1 MPKRSAVKGLPT
13 DVKAWLDHALI
24 KNNFSDYKALE
35 DALKE
40 KGFSISKSSIH
51 RYGREFEGKLAAIK
65 LATEQA
71 RAVVEEVGDEEN
83 ALGDALTQVV
93 QQKAFDALMKLDD
106 PGKVNLASIGKM
118 VADLNRS
125 SVTLKKYRAEVRGKM
140 DERLKAL
147 EAEAGKNGKLDPTT
161 LKRVREEI
169 YGVF

>member
-1 MPKRSAVKGLPT
+1 MPKRSAVKGLPPE
-13 DVKAWLDHALI
+13 VKDWLDRALI
-24 KNNFSDYKALE
+24 KSNFSDYKALE
-35 DALKE
+35 EMLRE

-51 RYGREFEGKLAAIK
+51 RYGREFETKLAAIK
-65 LATEQA
+65 VATEQA

-93 QQKAFDALMKLDD
+93 QQKAFEALMKLED

-118 VADLNRS
+118 VADLNKS
-125 SVTLKKYRAEVRGKM
+125 SVALKKYRAEVRGKM
-140 DERLKAL
+140 EEKLKAL
-147 EAEAGKNGKLDPTT
+147 EAEAGKNGKLDPST